1 MAIDISSQVK
11 DTLDEYSVEFK
22 RAVNNSFDVVAKKGV
37 TQLKENSPKKTGDY
51 AKGWDIVREKTR
63 SGINDVTIR
72 NKTDYQLTHLLEN
85 GHVIVNAKGT
95 FGRTSPVKHIAP
107 VEEFCETELP
117 AEIERELQ

>member
-11 DTLDEYSVEFK
+11 DALDEYSVEFK

>member
-11 DTLDEYSVEFK
+11 DALDEYSVEFK

-51 AKGWDIVREKTR
+51 AKGWDIVREKNR
-63 SGINDVTIR
+63 NGINDVTIR

-95 FGRTSPVKHIAP
+95 FGRTSPIKHIAP

>member
-11 DTLDEYSVEFK
+11 DALDEYSVEFK

-85 GHVIVNAKGT
+85 GHVIVNAKGA

-107 VEEFCETELP
+107 VEEFCKTELP